1 MGATGAD
8 IEALVESLSDYDMDA
23 LLAKAKA
30 AFDALPP
37 AEQEAMRSAQRDE
50 WVWAELELEGT
61 TVIVMVPV
69 EPPHAD

>member
-37 AEQEAMRSAQRDE
+37 AEQEAMRAAQRDE
-50 WVWAELELEGT
+50 WVWAELALEGT